1 MAQAA
6 KIPYVIQD
14 NFVSVLV
21 NGRPFQLV
29 ASHPTFR
36 KMVNALKMK
45 RWAKVPDLVNLAM
58 SISNRSHGN
67 VEVKGEE
74 VFYKGSP
81 VHSSLTALMLRLIEA
96 GQPVNHMLKFMNH
109 LFSNPRPEAVSGLY
123 EFLTL
128 YQMPITDDGCFVAY
142 KRVDHNYKDIHTHTV
157 DNHVGACP
165 VMRRRDVDKDAS
177 NPCSRGFHFCS
188 RAYLSGFQGE
198 HLMAIKVNPADV
210 DEIPEV
216 QCGKGRTWR
225 YEVIAEIPNGDYKE
239 MDAAYFQNPLISI
252 GHDRK
257 LLLGKLLA
265 LPLVKRLVGKTE
277 RKLAEYKKARR
288 KLGDI
293 HPKVEHAGLTTA
305 ALKKASF
312 GRLQQWYERF
322 TAIAPELP
330 GVSAVFAN
338 PTYPARVAAKL
349 TVTQVAKQM
358 GMKASVVYKLE
369 RAETPSQKF
378 IDDYIGAVMALK
390 ERPNGISFAAATIA
404 A

>member
-1 MAQAA
+1 MAKATP
-6 KIPYVIQD
+6 IPYQLQD
-14 NFVSVLV
+14 NYVSVLV
-21 NGRPFQLV
+21 NGRPFQLL

-45 RWAKVPDLVNLAM
+45 RWAKVPDLVNLAQ

-67 VEVKGEE
+67 VEVKNGE
-74 VFYKGSP
+74 VYYKGSP

-96 GQPVNHMLKFMNH
+96 EQPVNHMLKFMDH
-109 LFSNPRPEAVSGLY
+109 LFSNPRPEAVEGLY

-165 VMRRRDVDKDAS
+165 VMRRRDVDKDRS

-188 RAYLSGFQGE
+188 RAYLSGFPGE

-225 YEVIAEIPNGDYKE
+225 YEVIAEIPNGDYSDK
-239 MDAAYFQNPLISI
+239 DAAYFQNPLISI
-252 GHDRK
+252 GRDRK

-265 LPLVKRLVGKTE
+265 LPLVKRLVGRTE
-277 RKLAEYKKARR
+277 RQLAEYKKARR

-293 HPKVEHAGLTTA
+293 HPKVEHAGLTTN

-330 GVSAVFAN
+330 GVSAVFVN

-358 GMKASVVYKLE
+358 GMKASLVYKLE
-369 RAETPSQKF
+369 RAETPSQQF

-390 ERPNGISFAAATIA
+390 DQPNGVSFAAATVA